1 MQSEILLVT
10 RVTFE
15 IKKSLTMEF
24 LLESCFSHSKMSSI
38 GRAVTANTLA
48 AQRQPGSRVAWPGRL
63 AEGGLGIVQKK
74 RAKKKR
80 GSLNDLIKVSVAMRA
95 DVSSFIDRD
104 VVSVCRS

>member
-1 MQSEILLVT
+1 
-10 RVTFE
+10 
-15 IKKSLTMEF
+15 
-24 LLESCFSHSKMSSI
+24 MSSI

-63 AEGGLGIVQKK
+63 AEGGLGNVQKK

-80 GSLNDLIKVSVAMRA
+80 GSLDDLIKVSVAMRA